1 MSAGMQR
8 PPFIAP
14 SILSADFC
22 ALRDELRD
30 LERAGA
36 DYVHVDVMDGHFV
49 PNVTIGPPVVA
60 ALRKATSL
68 PLDCH
73 LMMTHPDSFLEDFA
87 RAGADIITVH
97 AEAVVHLQR
106 TLAKIRAMKVRAG
119 VALNPHTPEDVLRYV
134 LNDVDLI
141 LVMSVNPG
149 FGGQSFL
156 PAALDKIKRI
166 SALIEQDH
174 SNILLEVDGGIS
186 TENAEAVVRAGARV
200 LVAGAAILGQPDR
213 VKAATAIREAG
224 ARGLVPR

>member
-8 PPFIAP
+8 PPYIAP

-73 LMMTHPDSFLEDFA
+73 LMMTHPDPFLEDFA

-106 TLAKIRAMKVRAG
+106 TLAKIRSLNKRAG

-156 PAALDKIKRI
+156 PVALDKIERI
-166 SALIEQDH
+166 SALIEKDH
-174 SNILLEVDGGIS
+174 ANILLEVDGGIS
-186 TENAEAVVRAGARV
+186 AQNAEAVVRAGARV

-213 VKAATAIREAG
+213 VEATKAIREAG
-224 ARGLVPR
+224 ARGLVPQ